1 MKLDSKKLRLIL
13 IGGLILATLAFFGI
27 AFFGLSVLD
36 SKSRSLVN
44 LKTQSQT
51 AYSQLSNLVQSKKE
65 VEKYAYFK
73 SVAQTVIPNDKNQ
86 AQAVL
91 EINQMANDSGISIQ
105 SITFPASTLGV
116 GAATTAAT
124 TPKDAT
130 SPSATSSA
138 LTQAKPVVGIP
149 GLYSLAL
156 TITPESGKDVSTAQQ
171 VTFAKMLDF
180 LKRIENNRHTAQI
193 SQVSIQPASDSQ
205 ALSFTLVINIF
216 IKP

>member
-1 MKLDSKKLRLIL
+1 MKLDSKTLRLIL
-13 IGGLILATLAFFGI
+13 IGGLGLSVIAFFGI
-27 AFFGLSVLD
+27 AIFGLSVLN
-36 SKSRSLVN
+36 SKSRSLVD
-44 LKTQSQT
+44 LKVQSQS
-51 AYSQLSNLVQSKKE
+51 AYNQLSNLVQSKKE

-73 SVAQTVIPNDKNQ
+73 TVAKTVIPSDKNQ

-116 GAATTAAT
+116 GAAATAAT
-124 TPKDAT
+124 TQKDAT
-130 SPSATSSA
+130 STTASQTV
-138 LTQAKPVVGIP
+138 LTQAKPVAGIP

-156 TITPESGKDVSTAQQ
+156 TITPESGKNVSTAQQ
-171 VTFAKMLDF
+171 VTYPKMLDF

-193 SQVSIQPASDSQ
+193 SQVNIQPASDSQ